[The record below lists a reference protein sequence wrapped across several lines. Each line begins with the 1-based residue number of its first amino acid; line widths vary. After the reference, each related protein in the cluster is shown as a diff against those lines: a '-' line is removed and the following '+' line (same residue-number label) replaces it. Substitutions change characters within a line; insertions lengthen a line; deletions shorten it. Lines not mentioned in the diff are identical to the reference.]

1 MKIVIAGAG
10 DIGFHLAKLLSSE
23 QQDIILIDTNTDVLE
38 YVENHLDVITI
49 QGDASSITTLES
61 ADLKRADLF
70 LAVTTSESSNIV
82 SCILAKKMGAK
93 RTVARVNNDEYLL
106 SAQRDSFQELGVD
119 KLFSPNRL
127 AVSEIER
134 LIQLCEATD
143 NFEFEN
149 GKISLLGI
157 TLDDSSRFVNKTIGE
172 IDNEFPAVNFRPIAI
187 LRGHDTI
194 IPRSKTVFQR
204 SDHVYFISQ
213 KKDVPAIF
221 KVIGKQLRKVK
232 NIMILGGSELALQT
246 ARVLEKNYNVT
257 IVDPTKAGC
266 KKLTEVLNNS
276 LIVKGDPSNIEI
288 LKEEGLNE
296 MDAFIALTN
305 NSESN
310 IIASLVAEE
319 AGVLKTIALVDN
331 AVYTHISQNI
341 GVDTLINTK
350 LIAANNIFRLVR
362 KGKIEAITSLHGVDA
377 EIIEYI
383 VTPDSFLT
391 KKNLREVGFPAHAL
405 IGSVIRNNNSIIPDG
420 DFNLQAED
428 KVIVFAMPEAIGK
441 VERLF
446 MKR

>member
-10 DIGFHLAKLLSSE
+10 DMGFHLAKLLSSE
-23 QQDIILIDTNTDVLE
+23 QQDIILIDINAEVLE
-38 YVENHLDVITI
+38 NVETHLDVFTI
-49 QGDASSITTLES
+49 KGDASSITTLES
-61 ADLKRADLF
+61 ADLSRAGLF

-93 RTVARVNNDEYLL
+93 RTVARVNNEEYLL
-106 SAQRDSFQELGVD
+106 PSQRESFEELGVD

-127 AVSEIER
+127 AVNEIER

-157 TLDDSSRFVNKTIGE
+157 TLEDTSHFVNKTIGD
-172 IDNEFPAVNFRPIAI
+172 IDKDFPDINFRPIAI

-246 ARVLEKNYNVT
+246 AKTLEKNYNIT
-257 IVDPTKAGC
+257 IVDPSKVGC
-266 KKLTEVLNNS
+266 KRLTEVLNNS

-288 LKEEGLNE
+288 LKDEGLND
-296 MDAFIALTN
+296 MDVFIALTN
-305 NSESN
+305 NSETN
-310 IIASLVAEE
+310 IIASLVADDE
-319 AGVLKTIALVDN
+319 GVFKTIALVDN

-383 VTPDSFLT
+383 VTPDSLLT
-391 KKNLREVGFPAHAL
+391 KKTLREVGFPAHAL
-405 IGSVIRNNNSIIPDG
+405 IGGVIRGNDSIIPDG
-420 DFNLQAED
+420 NFRLQADD
-428 KVIVFAMPEAIGK
+428 KVIVFSMPEAIIN
-441 VERLF
+441 VENLF
-446 MKR
+446 LKK